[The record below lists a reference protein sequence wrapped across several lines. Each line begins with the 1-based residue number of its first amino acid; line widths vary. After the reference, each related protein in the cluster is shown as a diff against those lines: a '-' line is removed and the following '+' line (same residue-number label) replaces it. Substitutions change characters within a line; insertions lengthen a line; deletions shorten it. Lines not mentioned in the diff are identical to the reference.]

1 MAAPDSIR
9 TGTPSRGWVIAGAS
23 CGTAVVGALSAE
35 ALRLSASRC
44 ATSPPNDTSS
54 EWHFSAYC
62 NALSWGHVVDYPDWY
77 RGGGPLN
84 LIFLIPAL
92 LMIGAA
98 MRLARHGWTR
108 VVGRAGVASV
118 ALAGLLLL
126 LSLTAASVSLQG
138 GG

>member
-1 MAAPDSIR
+1 M
-9 TGTPSRGWVIAGAS
+9 TGTPSRGWVIAGAT
-23 CGTAVVGALSAE
+23 CGTAFVGALSAE

-44 ATSPPNDTSS
+44 ETGPPNDTSS

-77 RGGGPLN
+77 RGGGPLD
-84 LIFLIPAL
+84 LIFLLPVL
-92 LMIGAA
+92 LTMGAGV
-98 MRLARHGWTR
+98 RLARRGWTP
-108 VVGRAGVASV
+108 VIGRTVVASV